1 MFPFDTVNFVY
12 MRAERSNSQLFADG
26 QQFEKAGKWEDAAAA
41 YQRVV
46 DNDPGDQE
54 AVARLLV
61 VYRKL
66 KDYPRELA
74 VIDAAINAVAERDKT
89 AQREWISA
97 HPEAAKLGKA
107 VLKQLGGESVTAYGT
122 DPFVEKLMKRR
133 ALVEKR
139 AGAGKKRGKASRKKV
154 SGDRKRED
162 RKDGAAPGRKNA
174 TTTAAK
180 GAAASARKEAAA
192 RKKEKTETRKKKVE
206 EKKGATAARKVE
218 AERERKETVARKAE
232 AERQRE
238 QAKARQKEAERKQA
252 AAKEEAERKRKEAEE
267 RKAAAERKKKEAE
280 ERKAAKKAE
289 AEKRRAEKEA
299 KAHPSLFIVSLRYLV
314 PLERIDAAMKD
325 HVAFLDKHFAKK
337 EFLAAGRLVP
347 RTGGIILARAKDREA
362 VEKIMKQDPFVKRKL
377 AGVDIVEFV
386 ASKMDK
392 RLRLVS
398 E

>member
-1 MFPFDTVNFVY
+1 MMGRFPRDTVNFVN
-12 MRAERSNSQLFADG
+12 MKSVRSNSQLFADG

-46 DNDPGDQE
+46 DNDPGNRE

-66 KDYPRELA
+66 KDYSRELA
-74 VIDAAINAVAERDKT
+74 AIDAAINAVAERDKT

-97 HPEAAKLGKA
+97 HPEAARLGKA

-133 ALVEKR
+133 ALVEKK
-139 AGAGKKRGKASRKKV
+139 AGGGKKTGKATRRKA
-154 SGDRKRED
+154 SGDQKRPE
-162 RKDGAAPGRKNA
+162 RRN
-174 TTTAAK
+174 
-180 GAAASARKEAAA
+180 AAADA
-192 RKKEKTETRKKKVE
+192 RKKKAE
-206 EKKGATAARKVE
+206 EKKAAAAVRRVE
-218 AERERKETVARKAE
+218 AERERKEAVAK
-232 AERQRE
+232 
-238 QAKARQKEAERKQA
+238 KM
-252 AAKEEAERKRKEAEE
+252 EAERKRKEAE
-267 RKAAAERKKKEAE
+267 A
-280 ERKAAKKAE
+280 RKAAKKAE

-337 EFLAAGRLVP
+337 EFLVAGRLVP

-377 AGVDIVEFV
+377 ASVDIVEFV

-392 RLRLVS
+392 RLRIVS